1 MQNKKKVRIFAGPNG
16 SGKSTLFVEFSKIY
30 QTGFFVNADFIEK
43 KLFESGFFNL
53 EEVGLFASQND
64 LDNFKNSTDAISLL
78 NKTAREGHIIDI
90 FVKDNFIVDKSI
102 STHSYEGAFIAL
114 FIRYLMTLSK
124 KSFSYETVMSHFS
137 KVEEIKYLIQNG
149 YNAYLY
155 FICVDNHAINISRV
169 QNRIKKG
176 GHSVVEKK
184 IIDRYYRT
192 LENLHL
198 LIPICY
204 RAYFFDNS
212 GKQQKLIAESFNGKL
227 ELKMDSLPNWFITY
241 VLPYYS
247 AK

>member
-78 NKTAREGHIIDI
+78 NKTAKEGHIIDI

-114 FIRYLMTLSK
+114 FISNLMTLSK
-124 KSFSYETVMSHFS
+124 KSFSYES
-137 KVEEIKYLIQNG
+137 
-149 YNAYLY
+149 
-155 FICVDNHAINISRV
+155 
-169 QNRIKKG
+169 
-176 GHSVVEKK
+176 
-184 IIDRYYRT
+184 
-192 LENLHL
+192 
-198 LIPICY
+198 
-204 RAYFFDNS
+204 
-212 GKQQKLIAESFNGKL
+212 
-227 ELKMDSLPNWFITY
+227 
-241 VLPYYS
+241 
-247 AK
+247 

>member
-78 NKTAREGHIIDI
+78 NKTAKEGHIIDI

-102 STHSYEGAFIAL
+102 STHSYEGAFIAS

-124 KSFSYETVMSHFS
+124 KSFSYETVMSH
-137 KVEEIKYLIQNG
+137 N
-149 YNAYLY
+149 
-155 FICVDNHAINISRV
+155 
-169 QNRIKKG
+169 
-176 GHSVVEKK
+176 
-184 IIDRYYRT
+184 YRT

-198 LIPICY
+198 LTPICY

-227 ELKMDSLPNWFITY
+227 ELKIDFLPNWFITY
-241 VLPYYS
+241 VLPYYIH
-247 AK
+247 K